1 MGCTE
6 ARRGLC
12 GGKAR
17 AARMWY
23 RVVLLQIKFSS
34 FYSGYFI
41 HCFLSIIFVGKMKD
55 RILSTLA
62 EATEGLN
69 LLNGDYYIIGSS
81 AIILSGIDVGITHDI
96 DILTNTYHSN
106 VLRAEWNDKLVKDP
120 PMKESNLFESDFACF
135 QFSEMQIE
143 VLGDLK
149 VFKGDRWV
157 HLDVNDYNIFKLNGL
172 EIKIP
177 TLTEQ
182 IRILNLFGRKKD
194 MNRINIINEHMNRR

>member
-1 MGCTE
+1 
-6 ARRGLC
+6 
-12 GGKAR
+12 
-17 AARMWY
+17 
-23 RVVLLQIKFSS
+23 
-34 FYSGYFI
+34 
-41 HCFLSIIFVGKMKD
+41 MKD

>member
-1 MGCTE
+1 
-6 ARRGLC
+6 
-12 GGKAR
+12 
-17 AARMWY
+17 
-23 RVVLLQIKFSS
+23 
-34 FYSGYFI
+34 
-41 HCFLSIIFVGKMKD
+41 MKD

-96 DILTNTYHSN
+96 DILTNSYHSN
-106 VLRAEWNDKLVKDP
+106 VLRAAWNDKLVKDP
-120 PMKESNLFESDFACF
+120 PMKESGLFESDFACF

-157 HLDVNDYNIFKLNGL
+157 HLDVNDYDIFNLNGL

-194 MNRINIINEHMNRR
+194 MNRINIINECMNRR